1 MLLEFIRQSN
11 LLVLQLVCLL
21 VFLSASMCS
30 CSLSRDQTNTSV
42 FRAKKKNYIIILLLT
57 KTLCTSS
64 HAHAAGLTKRN
75 PLIFSSFRN
84 TSSDDSSFM
93 PSNKQ
98 RKFIVFESLLLELFA
113 ICIACHTTSITT
125 SVISVVGTM
134 VIVEQACKTCGNRWR
149 WTSQPKVGEIPAGN
163 LLLSSAIFFSGALPR
178 KTLRVLS
185 FMGMAAISL
194 GTFFRHQAKYL
205 HHTVMRVW
213 KATQQNLLSDLQ
225 GGDLVLGGDGRNDS
239 MGHCAKYGTYT
250 LMDLQDNK
258 IININTVQ
266 VVCFLRL
273 SALYAWSVV
282 TFLTTPV
289 ESDKN

>member
-1 MLLEFIRQSN
+1 
-11 LLVLQLVCLL
+11 
-21 VFLSASMCS
+21 
-30 CSLSRDQTNTSV
+30 
-42 FRAKKKNYIIILLLT
+42 
-57 KTLCTSS
+57 
-64 HAHAAGLTKRN
+64 
-75 PLIFSSFRN
+75 
-84 TSSDDSSFM
+84 
-93 PSNKQ
+93 
-98 RKFIVFESLLLELFA
+98 
-113 ICIACHTTSITT
+113 
-125 SVISVVGTM
+125 M

-178 KTLRVLS
+178 KTLWVLS
-185 FMGMAAISL
+185 FMGVAAISP

-239 MGHCAKYGTYT
+239 MGHCTKYGTYT